1 VVIIPGGGALVII
14 RHGQY
19 FTNYVRLQTVNV
31 KTGDKVNTG
40 QVIGT
45 AGTNELE
52 NQGEVELQ
60 IYKGIAKQNP
70 ESWIR
75 RK

>member
-1 VVIIPGGGALVII
+1 VII

-19 FTNYVRLQTVNV
+19 FTNYARLQTVSV
-31 KTGDKVNTG
+31 RTGDRVSTG

-52 NQGEVELQ
+52 NLGEVELQ
-60 IYKGIAKQNP
+60 IYRGIQKQNP
-70 ESWIR
+70 EFWIR
-75 RK
+75 KK